1 VNVHTEDLNLGLKTK
16 KILLND
22 LSYKINMCMSVEY
35 INRQTVTNTQI
46 KIQVSLEFRLN
57 ISLHIPIYGGD
68 DVTASLSKVPSSKK
82 PRNEAIT
89 KLHSD
94 AYYLITSISIQ
105 FGYEVLCTVLF

>member
-1 VNVHTEDLNLGLKTK
+1 MEDLNLGLKTK

-35 INRQTVTNTQI
+35 INRQAVTNTQI
-46 KIQVSLEFRLN
+46 KIQVSLEAMML
-57 ISLHIPIYGGD
+57 LP
-68 DVTASLSKVPSSKK
+68 LPQSKVSSSKK
-82 PRNEAIT
+82 PRNEAVT